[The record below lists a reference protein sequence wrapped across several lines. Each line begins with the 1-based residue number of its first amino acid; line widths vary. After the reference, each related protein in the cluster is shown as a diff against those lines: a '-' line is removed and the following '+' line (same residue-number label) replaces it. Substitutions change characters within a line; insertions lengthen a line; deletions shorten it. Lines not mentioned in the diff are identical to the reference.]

1 MKLKSIQET
10 QTGLNTKFVNTESGR
25 IFELNQVIT
34 QIEKGNPNYNGYET
48 VHKSNGTVYVR
59 SMPNGKQSDNIE

>member
-10 QTGLNTKFVNTESGR
+10 QTGLNTKFVNKESGR
-25 IFELNQVIT
+25 TFELNQVIT

-59 SMPNGKQSDNIE
+59 SIPNGRQSDNIE

>member
-1 MKLKSIQET
+1 MDLKSIQET
-10 QTGLNTKFVNTESGR
+10 QSGLNVKFVNTESGR
-25 IFELNQVIT
+25 TFGLDQVIT

-59 SMPNGKQSDNIE
+59 SIPNGKQSDNIE